1 MNSLKDVFNII
12 KNHSINIFIPLPKYL
27 VFYELGLA
35 LSDGLKQNGINTN
48 LISEDVHKYTFDPQQ
63 IYILYGA
70 EIFNVEQLPSKFI
83 VYQFEQLKAK
93 LDTVYPEILENAYKV
108 FSKAICIWDY
118 STTNIDILSK
128 QKVLSNTPLIH
139 VPLGY
144 TNSLDYTDTPFPA
157 PLLSTGF
164 IGNVSSSSR
173 RKKILEKLKKKIGIY
188 ENNIW
193 NNSDPRVGVSTRL
206 KATVIK
212 KIDIGLIV
220 YFYPAVVS
228 CFDLYRVITL
238 ISNKCLVICERSMD
252 YKMNKTFEPYII
264 LCESFEIEK
273 WIDYYTTNHDERKKK
288 IEVAYQWLKTSFNYA
303 SFLPK
308 IC

>member
-173 RKKILEKLKKKIGIY
+173 RKKILEKLK
-188 ENNIW
+188 
-193 NNSDPRVGVSTRL
+193 
-206 KATVIK
+206 
-212 KIDIGLIV
+212 
-220 YFYPAVVS
+220 
-228 CFDLYRVITL
+228 
-238 ISNKCLVICERSMD
+238 
-252 YKMNKTFEPYII
+252 
-264 LCESFEIEK
+264 
-273 WIDYYTTNHDERKKK
+273 RK
-288 IEVAYQWLKTSFNYA
+288 
-303 SFLPK
+303 
-308 IC
+308 